1 MKVTCTSCH
10 TIMHLESALEE
21 AAGREFTAF
30 ISGLGEVA
38 RPMVAYLGLFRPPTR
53 ALAYERMLRL
63 AREVLALSSDNQLL
77 ARALSDT
84 VEAIRIKRDEGD
96 IRPLK
101 NHNYLKQVLG
111 NPKNWS
117 EERGVRSED
126 NLQASNLEP
135 RTSNPGPASKTAK
148 AIGRLQKWREG

>member
-30 ISGLGEVA
+30 ISGLGEVT
-38 RPMVAYLGLFRPPTR
+38 RPLVAYLGLFRPPTR
-53 ALAYERMLRL
+53 ALAYERMLRM
-63 AREVLALSSDNQLL
+63 ASEVLELSSDNQLL

-111 NPKNWS
+111 NPRK
-117 EERGVRSED
+117 EDRGVRFEGS
-126 NLQASNLEP
+126 LETP
-135 RTSNPGPASKTAK
+135 ERTAPTSKTAR
-148 AIGRLQKWREG
+148 AIDRLQNRKSS